1 MQKVVYKLLTCIIL
15 MNILFQFNY
24 SSIIYAVTSA
34 TTVTQSTTSGTTA
47 STTEETIDPDQDVTN
62 ADDDNLGADIN
73 DDSGTLLG
81 PLVEIVRAIGDAI
94 MSILTKCML
103 GTSFESMMVSWDEV
117 DNSKLSEANT
127 SKTYTES
134 EINEF
139 KNAFD
144 NLPDLKYP
152 NFKYTPEEIF
162 KGEIDVFGIDF
173 IGGNTV
179 KNGEVKQNESTGWN
193 SLRKMVSTWYQ
204 VLRYIAV
211 IGLLSILIYLGI
223 KIILSSS
230 AGKKAEYKSALINW
244 IIAMFL
250 LFFMHYI
257 MAFIIVLIQKFT
269 TLLGKS
275 IGNIKV
281 TFGDKT
287 FITNFMGLARFQAQE
302 NSLTNQLGYVIIYIA
317 FITLTFKFTFIY
329 FKRMLKMAILTIV
342 APLVAMM
349 YPLDKKG
356 GGKARGF
363 DFWLKEYIYTA
374 LLQPVHL
381 LLYNLLIG
389 TAVQISVK
397 NPIYA
402 IIALFFMANAEK
414 MFKKIFGFGRA
425 GKGMENGLEKT
436 VGAAAMTSAVMNG
449 AKRMFAPPLAPKIK
463 ETSKNGSDDKN
474 NLNTDTDDDDQWDDD
489 DEEEV
494 APESLLLDK
503 GIFKTRES
511 LANEEFK
518 KEREQT
524 KSFEEAFNKLK
535 QDGLIEGKGHNS
547 PYNRVTEGR
556 FKILRAAIKA
566 NEDPFEKN
574 NIPLQYNDE
583 YSHLNSNQ
591 LLDKMRWH
599 LERGEIDEAQ
609 KYYNVLHKR
618 ILQNKYIRNHGN
630 PQAFLERPYSNL
642 SDEQLKLQYEMA
654 KKANNKEEMRKYEE
668 EMELRNKAKGQVHQQ
683 TVTNQNTNENMN
695 NTDENNTETNPE
707 NEEKQLD
714 EKQTKKNEY
723 KDRGTLDRFR
733 RGTISGVKA
742 LGKKAIKPVWNLDKT
757 AGENVQELLTDKV
770 LKGAVQAT
778 VGVTAAAVQAGV
790 SLTDGK
796 YTAKEAIGSLAGGIA
811 LGGKVYKSGKKFAK
825 GVAREVNYGSSDD
838 ERKNRIAKD
847 WSERDDVQDE
857 FKNTYGAKSDE
868 MIRRAKHIVVKSAI
882 QDVNEQKKIFRY
894 SNYLRKHNSS
904 YSIEEADKKA
914 LEVYKYKNRLESR
927 NELDRV
933 INDKSAREEIADKAV
948 QNNRSSK
955 SSDLVRKN
963 CLDMI
968 ESAVEFNN
976 VQENSELD
984 IFGGE

>member
-1 MQKVVYKLLTCIIL
+1 MQKIVYKLLTCIIL

-117 DNSKLSEANT
+117 DNSKLLEANT

-139 KNAFD
+139 KNAFG

-193 SLRKMVSTWYQ
+193 SLRKMVSIWYQ

-244 IIAMFL
+244 VIAMFL
-250 LFFMHYI
+250 IFIMHYI

-329 FKRMLKMAILTIV
+329 FKRMLKMAILTLV

-436 VGAAAMTSAVMNG
+436 IGAAAMTSAVMNG
-449 AKRMFAPPLAPKIK
+449 AKRMFAPPPAPKIK

-474 NLNTDTDDDDQWDDD
+474 NLNTDTDDDDQWDDYD

-503 GIFKTRES
+503 GILKTREN
-511 LANEEFK
+511 LADEEFK

-535 QDGLIEGKGHNS
+535 QDGLIEGKGQ
-547 PYNRVTEGR
+547 V
-556 FKILRAAIKA
+556 
-566 NEDPFEKN
+566 
-574 NIPLQYNDE
+574 
-583 YSHLNSNQ
+583 
-591 LLDKMRWH
+591 
-599 LERGEIDEAQ
+599 
-609 KYYNVLHKR
+609 
-618 ILQNKYIRNHGN
+618 
-630 PQAFLERPYSNL
+630 PQ
-642 SDEQLKLQYEMA
+642 QI
-654 KKANNKEEMRKYEE
+654 
-668 EMELRNKAKGQVHQQ
+668 
-683 TVTNQNTNENMN
+683 VTNQNTNENMN

-707 NEEKQLD
+707 NEEKQ
-714 EKQTKKNEY
+714 TKKNEY
-723 KDRGTLDRFR
+723 KGRGTLDRFR

-742 LGKKAIKPVWNLDKT
+742 LGKKAIKPVWNFDKT

-778 VGVTAAAVQAGV
+778 VGVTTAAVQAGV

-914 LEVYKYKNRLESR
+914 LEVYKYKNSLESR
-927 NELDRV
+927 NQLDRV
-933 INDKSAREEIADKAV
+933 INDKSAREEIAERAV

>member
-1 MQKVVYKLLTCIIL
+1 MQKIVYKLLTGIIL

-139 KNAFD
+139 KNAFG

-193 SLRKMVSTWYQ
+193 SLRKMVSIWYQ

-244 IIAMFL
+244 VIAMFL
-250 LFFMHYI
+250 IFIMHYI

-329 FKRMLKMAILTIV
+329 FKRMLKMAILTLV

-436 VGAAAMTSAVMNG
+436 IGAAAMTSAVMNG
-449 AKRMFAPPLAPKIK
+449 AKRMFAPPPAPKIK

-474 NLNTDTDDDDQWDDD
+474 NLNTDTDDDDQWDDYD

-503 GIFKTRES
+503 GILKTREN
-511 LANEEFK
+511 LADEEFK

-566 NEDPFEKN
+566 N
-574 NIPLQYNDE
+574 
-583 YSHLNSNQ
+583 
-591 LLDKMRWH
+591 
-599 LERGEIDEAQ
+599 
-609 KYYNVLHKR
+609 
-618 ILQNKYIRNHGN
+618 
-630 PQAFLERPYSNL
+630 
-642 SDEQLKLQYEMA
+642 
-654 KKANNKEEMRKYEE
+654 NKEEMRKYEE
-668 EMELRNKAKGQVHQQ
+668 EMELRNKAKGQVPQQ
-683 TVTNQNTNENMN
+683 IVTNQNTNENMN

-707 NEEKQLD
+707 NE

-742 LGKKAIKPVWNLDKT
+742 LGKKAIKPVWNFDKT

-778 VGVTAAAVQAGV
+778 VGVTTAAVQAGV

-914 LEVYKYKNRLESR
+914 LEVYKYKNSLESR
-927 NELDRV
+927 NQLDRV
-933 INDKSAREEIADKAV
+933 INDKSAREEIAERAV

>member
-1 MQKVVYKLLTCIIL
+1 MQKIVYKLLTCIIL

-117 DNSKLSEANT
+117 DNSKLLEANT

-139 KNAFD
+139 KNAFG

-193 SLRKMVSTWYQ
+193 SLRKMVSIWYQ

-250 LFFMHYI
+250 IFIMHYI

-329 FKRMLKMAILTIV
+329 FKRMLKMAILTLV

-436 VGAAAMTSAVMNG
+436 IGAAAMTSAVMNG
-449 AKRMFAPPLAPKIK
+449 AKRMFAPSPAPKIK

-474 NLNTDTDDDDQWDDD
+474 NLNTDTDDDDQWDDYD

-503 GIFKTRES
+503 GILKTREN
-511 LANEEFK
+511 LADEEFK

-599 LERGEIDEAQ
+599 LERG
-609 KYYNVLHKR
+609 
-618 ILQNKYIRNHGN
+618 
-630 PQAFLERPYSNL
+630 
-642 SDEQLKLQYEMA
+642 
-654 KKANNKEEMRKYEE
+654 
-668 EMELRNKAKGQVHQQ
+668 
-683 TVTNQNTNENMN
+683 
-695 NTDENNTETNPE
+695 
-707 NEEKQLD
+707 
-714 EKQTKKNEY
+714 
-723 KDRGTLDRFR
+723 
-733 RGTISGVKA
+733 TISGVKA
-742 LGKKAIKPVWNLDKT
+742 LGKKAIKPVWNFDKT

-778 VGVTAAAVQAGV
+778 VGVTTAAVQAGV

-914 LEVYKYKNRLESR
+914 LEVYKYKNSLESR
-927 NELDRV
+927 NQLDRV
-933 INDKSAREEIADKAV
+933 INDKSAREEIAERAV

>member
-1 MQKVVYKLLTCIIL
+1 MQKIVYKLLTCIIL

-117 DNSKLSEANT
+117 DNSKLLEANT

-139 KNAFD
+139 KNAFG

-193 SLRKMVSTWYQ
+193 SLRKMVSIWYQ

-244 IIAMFL
+244 VIAMFL
-250 LFFMHYI
+250 IFIMHYI

-329 FKRMLKMAILTIV
+329 FKRMLKMAILTLV

-436 VGAAAMTSAVMNG
+436 IGAAAMTSAVMNG
-449 AKRMFAPPLAPKIK
+449 AKRMFAPPPAPKIK

-474 NLNTDTDDDDQWDDD
+474 NLNTDTDDDDQWDDYD

-503 GIFKTRES
+503 GILKTREN
-511 LANEEFK
+511 LA
-518 KEREQT
+518 
-524 KSFEEAFNKLK
+524 
-535 QDGLIEGKGHNS
+535 
-547 PYNRVTEGR
+547 
-556 FKILRAAIKA
+556 
-566 NEDPFEKN
+566 
-574 NIPLQYNDE
+574 
-583 YSHLNSNQ
+583 
-591 LLDKMRWH
+591 
-599 LERGEIDEAQ
+599 
-609 KYYNVLHKR
+609 
-618 ILQNKYIRNHGN
+618 
-630 PQAFLERPYSNL
+630 
-642 SDEQLKLQYEMA
+642 DEQLKLQYEMA

-668 EMELRNKAKGQVHQQ
+668 EMELRNKAKGQVPQQ
-683 TVTNQNTNENMN
+683 IVTNQNTNENMN

-707 NEEKQLD
+707 NE

-742 LGKKAIKPVWNLDKT
+742 LGKKAIKPVWNFDKT

-778 VGVTAAAVQAGV
+778 VGVTTAAVQAGV

-825 GVAREVNYGSSDD
+825 GVVREVNYGSSDD

-914 LEVYKYKNRLESR
+914 LEVYKYKNSLESR
-927 NELDRV
+927 NQLDRV
-933 INDKSAREEIADKAV
+933 INDKSAREEIAERAV

>member
-1 MQKVVYKLLTCIIL
+1 MQKIVYKLLTCIIL

-193 SLRKMVSTWYQ
+193 SLRKMVSIWYQ

-250 LFFMHYI
+250 IFIMHYI

-329 FKRMLKMAILTIV
+329 FKRMLKMAILTLV

-402 IIALFFMANAEK
+402 IIVLFFMANAEK

-436 VGAAAMTSAVMNG
+436 IGAAAMTSAVMNG
-449 AKRMFAPPLAPKIK
+449 AKRMFAPPPAPKIK

-474 NLNTDTDDDDQWDDD
+474 NLNTDTDDDDQWDDYD

-503 GIFKTRES
+503 GILKTREN
-511 LANEEFK
+511 LADEEFK

-574 NIPLQYNDE
+574 NIPLQY
-583 YSHLNSNQ
+583 
-591 LLDKMRWH
+591 
-599 LERGEIDEAQ
+599 
-609 KYYNVLHKR
+609 
-618 ILQNKYIRNHGN
+618 
-630 PQAFLERPYSNL
+630 
-642 SDEQLKLQYEMA
+642 
-654 KKANNKEEMRKYEE
+654 
-668 EMELRNKAKGQVHQQ
+668 
-683 TVTNQNTNENMN
+683 
-695 NTDENNTETNPE
+695 
-707 NEEKQLD
+707 
-714 EKQTKKNEY
+714 

-742 LGKKAIKPVWNLDKT
+742 LGKKAIKPVWNFDKT

-778 VGVTAAAVQAGV
+778 VGVTTAAVQAGV

-796 YTAKEAIGSLAGGIA
+796 YTAKEAMGSLAGGIA

-914 LEVYKYKNRLESR
+914 LEVYKYKNSLESR
-927 NELDRV
+927 NQLDRV
-933 INDKSAREEIADKAV
+933 INDKSAREEIAERAV

>member
-1 MQKVVYKLLTCIIL
+1 MQKIVYKLLTCIIL

-117 DNSKLSEANT
+117 DNSKLLEANT

-139 KNAFD
+139 KNAFG

-193 SLRKMVSTWYQ
+193 SLRKMVSIWYQ

-244 IIAMFL
+244 VIAMFL
-250 LFFMHYI
+250 IFIMHYI

-329 FKRMLKMAILTIV
+329 FKRMLKMAILTLV

-436 VGAAAMTSAVMNG
+436 IGAAAMTSAVMNG
-449 AKRMFAPPLAPKIK
+449 AKRMFAPPPAPKIK

-474 NLNTDTDDDDQWDDD
+474 NLNTDTDDDDQWYDYD

-503 GIFKTRES
+503 GILKTREN
-511 LANEEFK
+511 LADEEFK
-518 KEREQT
+518 KER
-524 KSFEEAFNKLK
+524 
-535 QDGLIEGKGHNS
+535 
-547 PYNRVTEGR
+547 
-556 FKILRAAIKA
+556 
-566 NEDPFEKN
+566 
-574 NIPLQYNDE
+574 
-583 YSHLNSNQ
+583 
-591 LLDKMRWH
+591 
-599 LERGEIDEAQ
+599 EIDEAQ

-668 EMELRNKAKGQVHQQ
+668 EMELRNKAKGQVPQQ
-683 TVTNQNTNENMN
+683 IVTNQNTNENMN

-707 NEEKQLD
+707 NE

-742 LGKKAIKPVWNLDKT
+742 LGKKAIKPVWNFDKT

-778 VGVTAAAVQAGV
+778 VGVTTAAVQAGV

-825 GVAREVNYGSSDD
+825 GVTREVNYGSSDD

-914 LEVYKYKNRLESR
+914 LEVYKYKNSLESR
-927 NELDRV
+927 NQLDRV
-933 INDKSAREEIADKAV
+933 INDKSAREEIAERAV

>member
-1 MQKVVYKLLTCIIL
+1 MQKIVYKLLTCIIL

-117 DNSKLSEANT
+117 DNSKLLEANT

-139 KNAFD
+139 KNAFG

-193 SLRKMVSTWYQ
+193 SLRKMVSIWYQ

-250 LFFMHYI
+250 IFIMHYI

-329 FKRMLKMAILTIV
+329 FKRMLKMAILTLV

-436 VGAAAMTSAVMNG
+436 IGAAAMTSAVMNG
-449 AKRMFAPPLAPKIK
+449 AKRMFAPSPAPKIK

-474 NLNTDTDDDDQWDDD
+474 NLNTDTDDDDQWDDYD

-503 GIFKTRES
+503 GILKTREN
-511 LANEEFK
+511 LADEEFK

-599 LERGEIDEAQ
+599 LERG
-609 KYYNVLHKR
+609 
-618 ILQNKYIRNHGN
+618 
-630 PQAFLERPYSNL
+630 
-642 SDEQLKLQYEMA
+642 
-654 KKANNKEEMRKYEE
+654 
-668 EMELRNKAKGQVHQQ
+668 
-683 TVTNQNTNENMN
+683 
-695 NTDENNTETNPE
+695 
-707 NEEKQLD
+707 
-714 EKQTKKNEY
+714 
-723 KDRGTLDRFR
+723 
-733 RGTISGVKA
+733 TISGVKA
-742 LGKKAIKPVWNLDKT
+742 LGKKAIKPVWNFDKT

-778 VGVTAAAVQAGV
+778 VGVTTAAVQAGV

-825 GVAREVNYGSSDD
+825 GVAREVDYGSSDD

-914 LEVYKYKNRLESR
+914 LEVYKYKNSLESR
-927 NELDRV
+927 NQLDRV
-933 INDKSAREEIADKAV
+933 INDKSAREEIAERAV

>member
-1 MQKVVYKLLTCIIL
+1 MQKIVYKLLTCIIL

-117 DNSKLSEANT
+117 DNSKLLEANT

-139 KNAFD
+139 KNAFG

-193 SLRKMVSTWYQ
+193 SLRKMVSIWYQ

-244 IIAMFL
+244 VIAMFL
-250 LFFMHYI
+250 IFIMHYI

-329 FKRMLKMAILTIV
+329 FKRMLKMAILTLV

-436 VGAAAMTSAVMNG
+436 IGAAAMTSAVMNG
-449 AKRMFAPPLAPKIK
+449 AKRMFAPSPAPKIK

-474 NLNTDTDDDDQWDDD
+474 NLNTDTDDDDQWDDYD

-503 GIFKTRES
+503 GILKTREN
-511 LANEEFK
+511 LADEEFK

-535 QDGLIEGKGHNS
+535 QD
-547 PYNRVTEGR
+547 
-556 FKILRAAIKA
+556 
-566 NEDPFEKN
+566 
-574 NIPLQYNDE
+574 
-583 YSHLNSNQ
+583 
-591 LLDKMRWH
+591 
-599 LERGEIDEAQ
+599 
-609 KYYNVLHKR
+609 
-618 ILQNKYIRNHGN
+618 
-630 PQAFLERPYSNL
+630 PQ
-642 SDEQLKLQYEMA
+642 QI
-654 KKANNKEEMRKYEE
+654 
-668 EMELRNKAKGQVHQQ
+668 
-683 TVTNQNTNENMN
+683 VTNQNTNENMN

-707 NEEKQLD
+707 NE

-742 LGKKAIKPVWNLDKT
+742 LGKKAIKPVWNFDKT

-778 VGVTAAAVQAGV
+778 VGVTTAAVQAGV

-796 YTAKEAIGSLAGGIA
+796 YTAKEAMGSLAGGIA

-914 LEVYKYKNRLESR
+914 LEVYKYKNSLESR
-927 NELDRV
+927 NQLDRV
-933 INDKSAREEIADKAV
+933 INDKSAREEIAERAV

>member
-1 MQKVVYKLLTCIIL
+1 MQKIVYKLLTCIIL

-117 DNSKLSEANT
+117 DNSKLLEANT

-139 KNAFD
+139 KNAFG

-193 SLRKMVSTWYQ
+193 SLRKMVSIWYQ

-244 IIAMFL
+244 VIAMFL
-250 LFFMHYI
+250 IFIMHYI

-329 FKRMLKMAILTIV
+329 FKRMLKMAILTLV

-436 VGAAAMTSAVMNG
+436 IGAAAMTSAVMNG
-449 AKRMFAPPLAPKIK
+449 AKRMFAPPPAPKIK

-474 NLNTDTDDDDQWDDD
+474 NLNTDTDDDDQWDDYD

-503 GIFKTRES
+503 GILKTREN
-511 LANEEFK
+511 LADEEFK

-599 LERGEIDEAQ
+599 LERGE
-609 KYYNVLHKR
+609 
-618 ILQNKYIRNHGN
+618 
-630 PQAFLERPYSNL
+630 
-642 SDEQLKLQYEMA
+642 
-654 KKANNKEEMRKYEE
+654 
-668 EMELRNKAKGQVHQQ
+668 
-683 TVTNQNTNENMN
+683 
-695 NTDENNTETNPE
+695 
-707 NEEKQLD
+707 
-714 EKQTKKNEY
+714 NEY

-742 LGKKAIKPVWNLDKT
+742 LGKKAIKPVWNFDKT

-778 VGVTAAAVQAGV
+778 VGVTTAAVQAGV

-825 GVAREVNYGSSDD
+825 GVVREVNYGSSDD

-914 LEVYKYKNRLESR
+914 LEVYKYKNSLESR
-927 NELDRV
+927 NQLDRV
-933 INDKSAREEIADKAV
+933 INDKSAREEIAERAV

>member
-1 MQKVVYKLLTCIIL
+1 MQKIVYKLLTCIIL

-73 DDSGTLLG
+73 DDFGTLLG

-139 KNAFD
+139 KNAFG

-193 SLRKMVSTWYQ
+193 SLRKMVSIWYQ

-250 LFFMHYI
+250 IFIMHYI

-329 FKRMLKMAILTIV
+329 FKRMLKMAILTLV

-436 VGAAAMTSAVMNG
+436 IGAAAMTSAVMNG
-449 AKRMFAPPLAPKIK
+449 AKRMFAPPPAPKIK

-474 NLNTDTDDDDQWDDD
+474 NLNTDTDDDDQWDDYD

-503 GIFKTRES
+503 GILKTREN
-511 LANEEFK
+511 LADEEFK

-591 LLDKMRWH
+591 L
-599 LERGEIDEAQ
+599 
-609 KYYNVLHKR
+609 
-618 ILQNKYIRNHGN
+618 
-630 PQAFLERPYSNL
+630 
-642 SDEQLKLQYEMA
+642 
-654 KKANNKEEMRKYEE
+654 
-668 EMELRNKAKGQVHQQ
+668 
-683 TVTNQNTNENMN
+683 
-695 NTDENNTETNPE
+695 
-707 NEEKQLD
+707 
-714 EKQTKKNEY
+714 NEY

-742 LGKKAIKPVWNLDKT
+742 LGKKAIKPVWNFDKT

-778 VGVTAAAVQAGV
+778 VGVTTAAVQAGV

-914 LEVYKYKNRLESR
+914 LEVYKYKNSLESR
-927 NELDRV
+927 NQLDRV
-933 INDKSAREEIADKAV
+933 INDKSAREEIAERAV

>member
-1 MQKVVYKLLTCIIL
+1 MQKIVYKLLTCIIL

-117 DNSKLSEANT
+117 DNSKLLEANT

-139 KNAFD
+139 KNAFG

-193 SLRKMVSTWYQ
+193 SLRKMVSIWYQ

-250 LFFMHYI
+250 IFIMHYI

-329 FKRMLKMAILTIV
+329 FKRMLKMAILTLV

-436 VGAAAMTSAVMNG
+436 IGAAAMTSAVMNG
-449 AKRMFAPPLAPKIK
+449 AKRMFAPPPAPKIK

-474 NLNTDTDDDDQWDDD
+474 NLNTDTDDDDQWDDYD

-503 GIFKTRES
+503 GILKTREN
-511 LANEEFK
+511 LADEEFK

-535 QDGLIEGKGHNS
+535 QDGLIEGKGQ
-547 PYNRVTEGR
+547 V
-556 FKILRAAIKA
+556 
-566 NEDPFEKN
+566 
-574 NIPLQYNDE
+574 
-583 YSHLNSNQ
+583 
-591 LLDKMRWH
+591 
-599 LERGEIDEAQ
+599 
-609 KYYNVLHKR
+609 
-618 ILQNKYIRNHGN
+618 
-630 PQAFLERPYSNL
+630 PQ
-642 SDEQLKLQYEMA
+642 QI
-654 KKANNKEEMRKYEE
+654 
-668 EMELRNKAKGQVHQQ
+668 
-683 TVTNQNTNENMN
+683 VTNQNTNENMN

-707 NEEKQLD
+707 NE

-742 LGKKAIKPVWNLDKT
+742 LGKKAIKPVWNFDKT

-778 VGVTAAAVQAGV
+778 VGVTTAAVQAGV

-857 FKNTYGAKSDE
+857 FKNAYGAKSDE

-914 LEVYKYKNRLESR
+914 LEVYKYKNQLENR
-927 NELDRV
+927 NQLDRV
-933 INDKSAREEIADKAV
+933 INDKSAREEIAERAV